1 MRISPLLVGLLFW
14 LTSMAAFA
22 SIHSSPVLTD
32 AEKLLDTS
40 PIQSLEISNRF
51 LAQRRLTTGANR
63 SHVNN
68 DTDRSIRTP
77 LHTVYAYLISA
88 RAYAHLEQPL
98 ESKAALQKAY
108 QVVEEYDLKHT
119 HVQVVLTEATL
130 IWHLDHDEQ
139 GALAKLDAVQTAMS
153 ALPENSLNGP
163 ELRFRS
169 ALLRANILAET
180 SDNESAL
187 VAYENARSQL
197 SNDPQ
202 DLRDKVEFQ
211 LSFGRFLL
219 AQEQHESALTEL
231 LSAFWIASENEYTA
245 LIANANMELARLYF
259 QQGVLEQALEHA
271 NQAAAFFE
279 HFSLSRR
286 LSASQRLL
294 ATLYEQQS
302 RYNFALVHY
311 FNALEVEQS
320 LGRTQP
326 LADIHL
332 AIART
337 YFELKHF
344 PLSDRYIQDALRL
357 VGSLPNSPLTTQAM
371 LLQGRIHLALE
382 QPKQAEKEIK
392 TALERAEA
400 ENDITTMTHAYQ
412 ALSNA
417 FEAQERYQV
426 ALAMQREY
434 EQLREKQA
442 QSKQQ
447 QQADTFKQQ
456 QRVVERQLQM
466 DELQRQLDTAHQE
479 QLHLQ
484 KVNYFLLG
492 SLGVLIAIVYLRH
505 RAAVL
510 RQTELE
516 QLRDDFYTHPRTGLR
531 NLRMLN
537 AKLPRSLE
545 KSNANFEQWY
555 LNDMIHQPL
564 SDRLRFAMFDVVFL
578 KELFLLHGYQRA
590 QDIERQLGEYLSERV
605 TQSGRLYHF
614 ADTLFIYIETNWDEN
629 TKPEALAQFVQT
641 LIEDFVT
648 QYQNTVHEAPAKDA
662 TVDTSDQLLDDH
674 TSIDAAPQH
683 LARLTPHVAIGLA
696 EYPFLPRAYTSIN
709 DQELIEILLTATHQA
724 SALAQQSE
732 ESHWVHFSA
741 INTAPAASFVNTNL
755 RQACLKGIESG
766 LVKVKTSSNGLMDW
780 QKDHESDKKRT
791 SFIDDDSNKSV

>member
-1 MRISPLLVGLLFW
+1 MRISRLLVGLLFW
-14 LTSMAAFA
+14 LTSITAFA
-22 SIHSSPVLTD
+22 SIHSSPVLTN
-32 AEKLLDTS
+32 AEKLLETS
-40 PIQSLEISNRF
+40 PAQSLEISNRF

-88 RAYAHLEQPL
+88 RAYAYLDQPI
-98 ESKAALQKAY
+98 EAKAALQKAY
-108 QVVEEYDLKHT
+108 QVVDEYDLKHVN
-119 HVQVVLTEATL
+119 VQVLLTEASL
-130 IWHLDHDEQ
+130 IWHLERDSTR
-139 GALAKLDAVQTAMS
+139 ALAILDAAQKAIET
-153 ALPENSLNGP
+153 LPESSLNGQAS
-163 ELRFRS
+163 RFKS
-169 ALLRANILAET
+169 ALLRANILAATADSET
-180 SDNESAL
+180 AL

-197 SNDPQ
+197 NSDPQ

-211 LSFGRFLL
+211 LSLGGFLL
-219 AQEQHESALTEL
+219 DQKQHESALTEL

-245 LIANANMELARLYF
+245 LIADANMKLAKLYN
-259 QQGVLEQALEHA
+259 QQGVLNQALEHA

-294 ATLYEQQS
+294 ATIYEQQA

-311 FNALEVEQS
+311 FNALEIEQA
-320 LGRTQP
+320 LGRLQP
-326 LADIHL
+326 LAQVHL

-337 YFELKHF
+337 YYQLEHF

-371 LLQGRIHLALE
+371 LLQGRIHLALS
-382 QPKQAEKEIK
+382 QPKQAEKEIR
-392 TALERAEA
+392 TALERAEV
-400 ENDITTMTHAYQ
+400 EKDHQTMTMAHHALSRALESQGKYQ
-412 ALSNA
+412 A
-417 FEAQERYQV
+417 
-426 ALAMQREY
+426 ALMMQRDY
-434 EQLREKQA
+434 EKLRA
-442 QSKQQ
+442 QQTQSEQQ

-466 DELQRQLDTAHQE
+466 DELQRQLDSAHQE

-492 SLGVLIAIVYLRH
+492 SLGVLVAIVYLRH
-505 RAAVL
+505 RAAVM
-510 RQTELE
+510 RQVELE
-516 QLRDDFYTHPRTGLR
+516 ELRDDFYTHPRTGLR

-564 SDRLRFAMFDVVFL
+564 SDRLRFAMFDVALL
-578 KELFLLHGYQRA
+578 KALFLRLGYQRA
-590 QDIERQLGEYLSERV
+590 QDIERQLGDYLSDRV

-614 ADTLFIYIETNWDEN
+614 ADTLFIYIETNWDQD
-629 TKPEALAQFVQT
+629 TQPDALAHFVQS
-641 LIEDFVT
+641 LIADFVSH
-648 QYQNTVHEAPAKDA
+648 YQSSQPQAVSEGDQPPA
-662 TVDTSDQLLDDH
+662 
-674 TSIDAAPQH
+674 
-683 LARLTPHVAIGLA
+683 LTPQVAIGLA

-724 SALAQQSE
+724 SDLAQQTG

-755 RQACLKGIESG
+755 RHACLKGIDSG
-766 LVKVKTSSNGLMDW
+766 LVKVKSSANDLLNW
-780 QKDHESDKKRT
+780 QKDHESDKKP
-791 SFIDDDSNKSV
+791 SSVIDDRSNKSV

>member
-1 MRISPLLVGLLFW
+1 MRISRLLVGLLF
-14 LTSMAAFA
+14 LITSMTAFA
-22 SIHSSPVLTD
+22 SIHSSPVLTN
-32 AEKLLDTS
+32 AEKLLETS
-40 PIQSLEISNRF
+40 PAQSLEISNRF

-88 RAYAHLEQPL
+88 RAYAHLDQPV

-119 HVQVVLTEATL
+119 RVQVILTEATL
-130 IWHLDHDEQ
+130 IWHLDQDGER
-139 GALAKLDAVQTAMS
+139 ALATLATAKTAID
-153 ALPENSLNGP
+153 ALPDNSLNGQDS
-163 ELRFRS
+163 RFRS
-169 ALLRANILAET
+169 ALLRANILAAT
-180 SDNESAL
+180 SDSESAL

-211 LSFGRFLL
+211 LSLGHFLL
-219 AQEQHESALTEL
+219 AQKRHESALTEL

-245 LIANANMELARLYF
+245 LIASANMKLAQLYY
-259 QQGVLEQALEHA
+259 QQGVLNQALEHA

-294 ATLYEQQS
+294 ATIYEQQS

-311 FNALEVEQS
+311 FNALEIEQS

-326 LADIHL
+326 LANVHL

-337 YFELKHF
+337 YFQLEHF

-357 VGSLPNSPLTTQAM
+357 VGSLPRSPLTTQAM
-371 LLQGRIHLALE
+371 LLQGRIHLALA
-382 QPKQAEKEIK
+382 QPKQAEKEID
-392 TALERAEA
+392 TALERAEI
-400 ENDITTMTHAYQ
+400 ENDQLTMTRAYRALSKALEAQGQYQ
-412 ALSNA
+412 A
-417 FEAQERYQV
+417 

-434 EQLREKQA
+434 EQLRSQQT
-442 QSKQQ
+442 QSEQQ

-510 RQTELE
+510 RQGELA

-537 AKLPRSLE
+537 AKLPHSLE

-564 SDRLRFAMFDVVFL
+564 SDRLRFAMFDVAFL
-578 KELFLLHGYQRA
+578 KELFLFHGYQRA
-590 QDIERQLGEYLSERV
+590 QDIERQLGEYLSKRV

-614 ADTLFIYIETNWDEN
+614 ADTLFIYIETNWEKDA
-629 TKPEALAQFVQT
+629 KPDALAHFVQS

-648 QYQNTVHEAPAKDA
+648 QYQDNTPIPDDIPRN
-662 TVDTSDQLLDDH
+662 DTDEMPRDDFD
-674 TSIDAAPQH
+674 TIAPQANH
-683 LARLTPHVAIGLA
+683 LTSQVAIGLA

-724 SALAQQSE
+724 SDLAHQSGG
-732 ESHWVHFSA
+732 SHWVHFSA

-755 RQACLKGIESG
+755 RQACLKGINSG
-766 LVKVKTSSNGLMDW
+766 LVKVKTSSNDLMNW
-780 QKDHESDKKRT
+780 QKDHGSDKKQ
-791 SFIDDDSNKSV
+791 SSVIDDDSNKSV